1 MCMPEPPS
9 ERSIQ
14 AGRKI
19 EVNYSSFDEESKEN
33 PTKQMMP
40 QMIAVLLGP
49 CTSKYNLAAAKPV
62 VEMSASCS
70 FCFALVCIGKEREN
84 S

>member
-1 MCMPEPPS
+1 
-9 ERSIQ
+9 
-14 AGRKI
+14 
-19 EVNYSSFDEESKEN
+19 
-33 PTKQMMP
+33 MMP

-49 CTSKYNLAAAKPV
+49 CTYIYNRMKRQEPIAAAKPV